1 MKRLA
6 CLLLLLPLL
15 LCGGC
20 ATLNPSADPLVVNSE
35 RTIAIA
41 KETLNAFVS
50 FEFNH
55 RAKCPKEVQLAA
67 ETIRREAPAWFA
79 RAMKV
84 KLAYKANRGPDQK
97 ADLMTAVAVLSTAAS
112 EAAVAL
118 AKHQR

>member
-6 CLLLLLPLL
+6 CLILILPIL

-20 ATLNPSADPLVVNSE
+20 ASLNPGAEPLVVNSE

-50 FEFNH
+50 FEYNN
-55 RAKCPKEVQLAA
+55 RAKCPPEVQAAA

-79 RAMKV
+79 RAMRV
-84 KLAYKANRGPDQK
+84 KLAYKTHRDAANK
-97 ADLMTAVAVLSTAAS
+97 ADLMTAVAVLQTAAS
-112 EAAVAL
+112 EAATAL